1 MDTSTPA
8 TNIPT
13 PPTNTPSPSAVAT
26 SSIIPSSPIPATP
39 QGAPVSTDPLDSMKA
54 SITSQLKAQNAPQS
68 DIDKAMGL
76 VDDQW
81 GNYQYEQA
89 NQGVAG
95 TGFGKTMIN
104 NAIDSGTQTAGTFA
118 AAPQTTAG
126 VMMPVNPGD
135 TGIGGVGK
143 MAANAVSDTWGI
155 ATSLAGLLNPLN
167 WPKVVGSI
175 LSDPASL
182 VGPFWEQEFYGANNA
197 ISDLISGQP
206 GKIWSDLDNGT
217 QKAVISFMNHP
228 VSSIL
233 APMMLLEGVG
243 DVTDLATDAEKTIPG
258 TKGTPYEG
266 YTTSAQTLARTSI
279 YNAANFVSESIAH
292 PIETIN
298 NVASGLYNPVKGIF
312 SNMTKSGLQATVKAS
327 LAKIVGSYS
336 GIDGIDKII
345 STRPDYSSLY
355 AQLGELKDAANEA
368 GPTTEQLSGFLKNL
382 QGNVP
387 PEFADLIRQRD
398 ILGQS
403 IINGKVSMQK
413 FGVVSANTLREIAE
427 SRGKTTDEMKDSMM
441 NQGLSL
447 SGDAKGFYEKNLN
460 DKAGNPIPVDSTPAI
475 NAYNDFI
482 KRTNPSTSADENVTL
497 RNQRDELVL
506 RQALSEANGNLTKA
520 SNIIQE
526 KFGGLRS
533 SDNYTSPL
541 EGVSVPEGMSPDS
554 LRSINWSKIDS
565 SYYQG
570 LSASG
575 LKAVSSR
582 FQNLDIAKMGKSGAI
597 GKAYGDIIE
606 PAINQAL
613 KDAVNSVNPSGW
625 KAVQSAD
632 ALWAKFK
639 INAKRF
645 GLEGGDA
652 SKVSDAVFAEGKA
665 LPITDIKS
673 PGNWNTFK
681 QAYPDLVGQAQQ
693 LRLSQILADA
703 IDPHES
709 TGEATLDVDKLGN
722 SVADNMRILD
732 PSDIKNLNGVIQ
744 ANQFGNGIIES
755 GKATAKS
762 LADQMQTVKESSGIS
777 PSDNV
782 AFEMKARNV
791 GSLKQLQQLS
801 AESGLSAEDIGKTA
815 VYSIIQEASSK
826 ISNNTG
832 FTIEDAKTILGEFDK
847 IGQGADSQLVI
858 DQMFPKTNGS
868 NAIRQTID
876 DTRALVNEAG
886 NLSGKRWYSRAISL
900 AIGGILGATGHT
912 FMGIGFLRRGITS
925 GAKTDIDVGGIKT
938 ATTEGFEPPVKPP
951 GIVSKTASGA
961 SKVVKAGGLGIGS
974 IIQSAQ
980 NQKK

>member
-126 VMMPVNPGD
+126 VLMPENTSDVGVS
-135 TGIGGVGK
+135 GVGK
-143 MAANAVSDTWGI
+143 AAANTLSDAWSMG
-155 ATSLAGLLNPLN
+155 TSLIGLLNPAS
-167 WPKVVGSI
+167 WPTVVGNI
-175 LSDPASL
+175 LKDPMSL
-182 VGPFWEQEFYGANNA
+182 AGPAIEQGFYGVNNA

-206 GKIWSDLDNGT
+206 NKIWGDLDEGT
-217 QKAVISFMNHP
+217 QKALISLGNHP
-228 VSSIL
+228 VMSIL
-233 APMMLLEGVG
+233 GPIAAMEGLG
-243 DVTDLATDAEKTIPG
+243 EATDLATDAEKTIPG
-258 TKGTPYEG
+258 TEGTPYAG
-266 YTTSAQTLARTSI
+266 YTTGAQTLAKTSM
-279 YNAANFVSESIAH
+279 YNAANLVSQSIAH
-292 PIETIN
+292 PIQAI
-298 NVASGLYNPVKGIF
+298 SDISKGVTDSFTNAYQQF
-312 SNMTKSGLQATVKAS
+312 SKSGTNAAFRAS
-327 LAKIVGSYS
+327 LSKVVGSFNAVNE
-336 GIDGIDKII
+336 IDDVINA
-345 STRPDYSSLY
+345 RPDYQAIY
-355 AQLGELKDAANEA
+355 QQLTALRDEAAKT
-368 GPTTEQLSGFLKNL
+368 GITTDNLSGFIKDLTSKSS
-382 QGNVP
+382 
-387 PEFADLIRQRD
+387 PEFADLIQKRD
-398 ILGQS
+398 IFSQS
-403 IINGKVSMQK
+403 IKDGIPSITAYSNVIG
-413 FGVVSANTLREIAE
+413 NTLREMAE
-427 SRGKTTDEMKDSMM
+427 QNGFRTTAEMKDAMM

-447 SGDAKGFYEKNLN
+447 SVDAKGFYEKNLN
-460 DKAGNPIPVDSTPAI
+460 DKAGNPISVDSTPAI

-506 RQALSEANGNLTKA
+506 RQALSEANGNLKKA
-520 SNIIQE
+520 SDIIQK

-533 SDNYTSPL
+533 SDNYTSPI

-639 INAKRF
+639 TDAAKF
-645 GLEGGDA
+645 GLEGGDP
-652 SKVSDAVFAEGKA
+652 SKVSSLVYGDWDA
-665 LPITDIKS
+665 
-673 PGNWNTFK
+673 FK
-681 QAYPDLVGQAQQ
+681 QAFPQLVPKAQQMKVGDIISESTDVDHTTGQASINVQ
-693 LRLSQILADA
+693 
-703 IDPHES
+703 
-709 TGEATLDVDKLGN
+709 KLGDQI
-722 SVADNMRILD
+722 ADNQNILG
-732 PSDIKNLNGVIQ
+732 PELSNQLSSVVRANQLAQTISDAKDLQVKNLEEKMRE
-744 ANQFGNGIIES
+744 AKE
-755 GKATAKS
+755 TAIAAP
-762 LADQMQTVKESSGIS
+762 ADR
-777 PSDNV
+777 V
-782 AFEMKARNV
+782 AFELKAR
-791 GSLKQLQQLS
+791 GIQSLDDLNKLS
-801 AESGLSAEDIGKTA
+801 QSSGLSPEELGKTA
-815 VYSIIQEASSK
+815 VYSIVNEVASK
-826 ISNNTG
+826 PKTNTG
-832 FTIEDAKTILGEFDK
+832 FTIEDASTALKEFDK
-847 IGQGADSQLVI
+847 LGGGSQAQDVI
-858 DQMFPKTNGS
+858 KQMFPDTTNADGTVIP
-868 NAIRQTID
+868 NPIRQTID
-876 DTRALVNEAG
+876 GLQKLVDQASATAKRHFITRAVN
-886 NLSGKRWYSRAISL
+886 L
-900 AIGGILGATGHT
+900 AIGSLLGFTGHV
-912 FMGIGFLRRGITS
+912 FMGIGFLRRGVTS
-925 GAKTDIDVGGIKT
+925 GAKDKADFGGIKT
-938 ATTEGFEPPVKPP
+938 ATTEGFAPPAKES
-951 GIVSKTASGA
+951 GIISKGKTNIKTAITSRNAKIGA
-961 SKVVKAGGLGIGS
+961 VAANVKN
-974 IIQSAQ
+974 SAQ
-980 NQKK
+980 